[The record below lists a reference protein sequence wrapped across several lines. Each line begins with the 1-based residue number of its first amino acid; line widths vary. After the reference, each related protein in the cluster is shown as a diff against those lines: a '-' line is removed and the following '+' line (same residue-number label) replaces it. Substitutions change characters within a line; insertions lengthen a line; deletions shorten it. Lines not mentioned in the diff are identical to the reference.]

1 MNGDN
6 FQRKLLL
13 QFETLRHFRTKILD
27 DTRLKKHKKKTSE
40 EVFFLNGG
48 DGENRTHVR
57 NGNKRTSTGVG
68 LLFLSI
74 LWHEPIPYI
83 SIKHIRLCRVWL

>member
-1 MNGDN
+1 MIFYKN
-6 FQRKLLL
+6 
-13 QFETLRHFRTKILD
+13 RHSIRDAPPFW
-27 DTRLKKHKKKTSE
+27 HKKLNDKPQKSKKKRPSKKS
-40 EVFFLNGG
+40 FLNGG

-57 NGNKRTSTGVG
+57 NGNKRTSTSVG

-83 SIKHIRLCRVWL
+83 PIKHIRLCRVWL

>member
-1 MNGDN
+1 MNDDD
-6 FQRKLLL
+6 FQRNYR
-13 QFETLRHFRTKILD
+13 FDLRRSAIFGIKKFQRQTS
-27 DTRLKKHKKKTSE
+27 KKHKKKTSE
-40 EVFFLNGG
+40 EVFFKNGG

-57 NGNKRTSTGVG
+57 NGNKRTSTSVG

-83 SIKHIRLCRVWL
+83 PIKHIRLCRVWL